1 MKIVRRRGLLGLAL
15 LVPLALFTL
24 SGCSALV
31 QRALTSPTVEVSKID
46 LRALTL
52 KGADLRID
60 LDLANPNGFGLVL
73 QSVDYR
79 MRINGRTFV
88 HGVLAERTE
97 ILAHGAQRLRLPVTL
112 LYDDLRK
119 VLETFD
125 GRRTPRY
132 VMEADVQLLVPVLG
146 LVSVPVRDEGNVPL
160 GSLDQVLGAVGNR
173 SASPAH

>member
-1 MKIVRRRGLLGLAL
+1 MTGSRRLQLLLPLLAL
-15 LVPLALFTL
+15 LPLA
-24 SGCSALV
+24 GCSALV
-31 QRALTSPTVEVSKID
+31 QRALTSPTVAVSRID

-52 KGADLRID
+52 KGAELRID
-60 LDLANPNGFGLVL
+60 VDLQNPNGFGLVV

-79 MRINGRTFV
+79 MRVNGRTFV

-97 ILAHGAQRLRLPVTL
+97 ILAHGALRLRLPVTL

-132 VMEADVQLLVPVLG
+132 VMEADVQLLVPVVG

-160 GSLDQVLGAVGNR
+160 GSLDQILGANATHPSG
-173 SASPAH
+173 SPH